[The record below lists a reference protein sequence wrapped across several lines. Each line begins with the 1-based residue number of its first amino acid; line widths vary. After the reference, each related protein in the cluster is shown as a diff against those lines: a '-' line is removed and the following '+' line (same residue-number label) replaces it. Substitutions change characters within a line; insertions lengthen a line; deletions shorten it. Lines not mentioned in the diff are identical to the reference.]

1 MWRCWSWPGVAGQ
14 VAGTAW
20 GAGRGLRW
28 LAAAAQGCTLRTG
41 IETEVAGAWA
51 TRGLAE
57 EAQKLAGLE

>member
-1 MWRCWSWPGVAGQ
+1 MAVLEL
-14 VAGTAW
+14 AW
-20 GAGRGLRW
+20 GCWAGGRHRLGQPLRW